1 MFQEAKTGGEYRKHG
16 NRDIT
21 HSILTFPG
29 SGRTTP
35 GPDSAGANNIMYRV
49 VLPLVV
55 LLLVAAVII
64 IFCCYKYKAWRRR
77 EQKQAT
83 DLEMVRVEKPVVQKP
98 VVQIKKKKN
107 IRPPMNNIKKVKP
120 IIEQIKAAKKEEEK
134 IMKITSKTEEEK
146 IMKITSKTEEEK
158 IMTVTSKTEE
168 EITKRTSSLKR
179 FRKWIKKSTHKKNM
193 VKEKE
198 RTNHLCKYMTT
209 CCSCR
214 SMD

>member
-1 MFQEAKTGGEYRKHG
+1 MCQEAKTGGESRKHG
-16 NRDIT
+16 NWDIT

-55 LLLVAAVII
+55 FLLVAAVII

-77 EQKQAT
+77 EQKQAA

-107 IRPPMNNIKKVKP
+107 IRPPMDNIKKVKP
-120 IIEQIKAAKKEEEK
+120 IIERIKAAKKAEDK
-134 IMKITSKTEEEK
+134 IIRITSKTEEET
-146 IMKITSKTEEEK
+146 IMK
-158 IMTVTSKTEE
+158 VTSKTEE
-168 EITKRTSSLKR
+168 EITKRTSRLKR
-179 FRKWIKKSTHKKNM
+179 FRKWIKKSTQKKNM
-193 VKEKE
+193 GKEKE